1 MIFDTLLGSGADYKP
16 TPNLALS
23 WNSDATGKTWTVHLR
38 KGVRWSDGAP
48 FTAADVVWTFDA
60 LIDPA
65 TGSPYNGQY
74 TFIRHVVALDPF
86 TVRFQLESPNATF
99 VENALQSRWI
109 MPEHSFRGIPHA
121 QIKNS
126 AFGEHPIGT
135 GAYVL
140 ERWNHDQE
148 AVFGTNRYWWGGT
161 QTVRTIDIRV
171 VLQDQGRTDAM
182 LGGAADLDDRIGAD
196 AAQRLA
202 NVPGIHV
209 IDIPDLY
216 TRFINVN
223 LHTPGLNDVVV
234 RRAMMYGWD
243 RAAVAA
249 GLRHSH
255 ATIANGV
262 EPEAIRYWH
271 DDGLKPYPYD
281 PARANALLDGAGWKR
296 SADGVRAKNGVPLA
310 FELLIPN
317 SLLSNDIAAGF
328 SADMN
333 DIGIAISV
341 HVLDYA
347 TFIEQA
353 NASKFQLAYSG
364 WGGQPDPDMLTLL
377 DSKQMPP
384 VGNNVGFYSNPAVDR
399 DLEAGLVTLDPAR
412 RKQYYDD
419 MQVRTARDVP
429 ELFATNEFA
438 LTAYRDRVHV
448 TGPIL
453 PGLYLFSNVAKWRLD
468 P

>member
-1 MIFDTLLGSGADYKP
+1 MIFDTLLGSGADYQP
-16 TPNLALS
+16 TPKLALS
-23 WNSDATGKTWTVHLR
+23 WKPDASGKIWTVHLR

-48 FTAADVVWTFDA
+48 FTAADVVWTFEA
-60 LIDPA
+60 LTDPA

-74 TFIRHVVALDPF
+74 TFIKRVVALDKF
-86 TVRFQLESPNATF
+86 TVRFHLDSPNATF
-99 VENALQSRWI
+99 VGNALQSQWI
-109 MPEHSFRGIPHA
+109 MPEHAFRGIPHA

-148 AVFGTNRYWWGGT
+148 AVFGTNRYWWDGT
-161 QTVRTIDIRV
+161 PRVRTIDIRI

-182 LGGAADLDDRIGAD
+182 VGGAGDLDDGIGAD
-196 AAQRLA
+196 AAQRLR
-202 NVPGIHV
+202 NVPGIRE

-216 TRFINVN
+216 TRFIYVN
-223 LHTPGLNDVVV
+223 IRTPGLNDVVV

-243 RAAVAA
+243 REAVAA
-249 GLRHSH
+249 GLRHH
-255 ATIANGV
+255 DATVANGV

-271 DDGLKPYPYD
+271 DNRVKPYPYD
-281 PARANALLDGAGWKR
+281 SARANAMLDGAGWKR
-296 SADGVRAKNGVPLA
+296 GPDGVRAKNGVRLA

-317 SLLSNDIAAGF
+317 SLLSNDVAAGF
-328 SADMN
+328 NADMR
-333 DIGIAISV
+333 DIGIAVSV
-341 HVLDYA
+341 HLLDYA
-347 TFIEQA
+347 TFIQQQ
-353 NASKFQLAYSG
+353 NASKFQLSYSG

-377 DSKQMPP
+377 DSKQFPP
-384 VGNNVGFYSNPAVDR
+384 IGNNVGFYRNPAVDR

-412 RKQYYDD
+412 RKQFYDD

-429 ELFATNEFA
+429 MLFATNEFA
-438 LTAYRDRVHV
+438 ITAYRDRVHI

-453 PGLYLFSNVAKWRLD
+453 PGLYLFTNIAHWRLD